1 MIIIGWLGVVA
12 SMWACVRACMCVWLG
27 VHVYVHILSFF
38 LLHWQIH
45 LSIVVCSAVLFS
57 PDLILILLNPS
68 VFVLL
73 LYSIS
78 PLSFFSTLFLPSAVS
93 STKHPTHMSWSDPVG
108 MLLTTRAH
116 PSLTVRWTK
125 GEHRVTCIAGLL
137 ALPPKPAPHQPIIS
151 SHATLGA
158 LIFLLPLF
166 LILQG
171 WDHFT
176 PSAFFLFLLTAGWF
190 GPAKY
195 FTEGEKRVKNR
206 VTVSRRALCI
216 YCKIKNPFDCQFLYS
231 FRGIIC
237 VRTDGN

>member
-1 MIIIGWLGVVA
+1 
-12 SMWACVRACMCVWLG
+12 
-27 VHVYVHILSFF
+27 
-38 LLHWQIH
+38 
-45 LSIVVCSAVLFS
+45 
-57 PDLILILLNPS
+57 
-68 VFVLL
+68 
-73 LYSIS
+73 
-78 PLSFFSTLFLPSAVS
+78 
-93 STKHPTHMSWSDPVG
+93 MSWSDPVG

-116 PSLTVRWTK
+116 PSLTVRRTK

-195 FTEGEKRVKNR
+195 FTEGEKRVKNSDSKQEGL
-206 VTVSRRALCI
+206 VYIL
-216 YCKIKNPFDCQFLYS
+216 
-231 FRGIIC
+231 
-237 VRTDGN
+237 

>member
-38 LLHWQIH
+38 LLPWQIH

-68 VFVLL
+68 VFILL

-78 PLSFFSTLFLPSAVS
+78 PLSFLHPVS
-93 STKHPTHMSWSDPVG
+93 SQCCFKYQATHMSWSDPVG

-116 PSLTVRWTK
+116 PSLTVRRTK